1 MSIARRIQA
10 WKSKWSNPRPPIQ
23 PARLHRTKRRRATVE
38 QMEHR
43 LLFDA
48 DPIWLGGV
56 YVESDIGHDDHGDL
70 FYVSFKGGASGTQLT
85 KLTIL
90 TDQNAAGLS
99 VGDNI
104 FDTLSSG
111 LGADHAHGFQ
121 ISKLQTANPNARV
134 QARVDDASMSLVLTF
149 ENFQAGDLLVFS
161 IDVDEIQHFDPRE
174 TNLELI
180 NGGLDPI
187 TSGVEFQGSKL
198 IGEFSAP
205 HYESTSGTGTFINA
219 YNTIVDPAK
228 LTIPRDDD
236 DGLRDR
242 TAGTALQLKQ
252 VPKPISL
259 AGTVYYDNDMDL
271 TQDPQDVG
279 LSGVRLELWKKE
291 GTGYVNTGHRT
302 TTDAQGNY
310 KFGMELKLTPGT
322 YQVRETQP
330 EGYLS
335 VGAVPGSIAGVGTV
349 GQIVAGDKDV
359 LTEIT
364 IEKGDQHAV
373 DLDFAEVEPVS
384 ISGHVCL
391 ALPGFDCF
399 STAPNSLAP
408 IPGVTIDLLDAVGN
422 KIATTTTAADGS
434 YRFDSLPAGV
444 YTVVEHTPPQYIDG
458 AAKAG
463 TVAGAKIGTVNDPN
477 RISQIIVTP
486 GKHAINYDFC
496 ELLPSSISGH
506 VYEDQNND
514 GIRASSEPL
523 LIGVIVRL
531 LDDKGNQVA
540 QTTTDA
546 SGFYRFEF
554 LKPGTY
560 CLVEETPTGFLDGKD
575 RAGTIRDLTVGAAEN
590 PGDKIKNIVLPS
602 GLHGIDYDFG
612 ELRAGSIAGKVFSDI
627 DGDCFEDAG
636 IDRPIENVLIQLLN
650 DRGEVVK
657 ETRTDAEGKYRFD
670 QLPPGVYSVRE
681 IQPAGYLQGGQ
692 KIGSGGGK
700 SSVVDLLSDVTIRSG
715 DDWIDYDFCEVPPAE
730 ISGWVFVDNN
740 GDCLVQPDEPGIGG
754 VQVDLLDGTGR
765 VLQTTRTNAD
775 GSYKFTQLPP
785 GTYAVREHQPQGY
798 YQGARKQALMEGM
811 IRSST

>member
-70 FYVSFKGGASGTQLT
+70 FYVSFKGGAAGTQLT

-90 TDQNAAGLS
+90 TDQNATGLS

-121 ISKLQTANPNARV
+121 ISKLQAANPNARV

-161 IDVDEIQHFDPRE
+161 IDVDEIQHFDPSE

-205 HYESTSGTGTFINA
+205 HYESTSGTGTFVNA

-228 LTIPRDDD
+228 LSIPRDDD

-291 GTGYVNTGHRT
+291 GSGYVNTGHRT

-310 KFGMELKLTPGT
+310 KFGVELKLTPGT

-391 ALPGFDCF
+391 ALPDSIVSRRRRTAWLPFLASP
-399 STAPNSLAP
+399 STSWM
-408 IPGVTIDLLDAVGN
+408 
-422 KIATTTTAADGS
+422 
-434 YRFDSLPAGV
+434 LPAIRSPLPQQLPTDRIV
-444 YTVVEHTPPQYIDG
+444 SIRSPQVSIPSLNIRLHSTSTVRQRQGRSPEQRSVRSMIPIASARSSSLLASMPSTMTSVSFCPLRSLGMSMKTRTTMASEHRRNP
-458 AAKAG
+458 
-463 TVAGAKIGTVNDPN
+463 
-477 RISQIIVTP
+477 
-486 GKHAINYDFC
+486 C
-496 ELLPSSISGH
+496 SSGSSFACWMIK
-506 VYEDQNND
+506 
-514 GIRASSEPL
+514 GIR
-523 LIGVIVRL
+523 
-531 LDDKGNQVA
+531 
-540 QTTTDA
+540 
-546 SGFYRFEF
+546 
-554 LKPGTY
+554 
-560 CLVEETPTGFLDGKD
+560 
-575 RAGTIRDLTVGAAEN
+575 
-590 PGDKIKNIVLPS
+590 
-602 GLHGIDYDFG
+602 
-612 ELRAGSIAGKVFSDI
+612 
-627 DGDCFEDAG
+627 
-636 IDRPIENVLIQLLN
+636 
-650 DRGEVVK
+650 
-657 ETRTDAEGKYRFD
+657 
-670 QLPPGVYSVRE
+670 
-681 IQPAGYLQGGQ
+681 
-692 KIGSGGGK
+692 
-700 SSVVDLLSDVTIRSG
+700 
-715 DDWIDYDFCEVPPAE
+715 
-730 ISGWVFVDNN
+730 
-740 GDCLVQPDEPGIGG
+740 
-754 VQVDLLDGTGR
+754 
-765 VLQTTRTNAD
+765 
-775 GSYKFTQLPP
+775 
-785 GTYAVREHQPQGY
+785 
-798 YQGARKQALMEGM
+798 
-811 IRSST
+811 